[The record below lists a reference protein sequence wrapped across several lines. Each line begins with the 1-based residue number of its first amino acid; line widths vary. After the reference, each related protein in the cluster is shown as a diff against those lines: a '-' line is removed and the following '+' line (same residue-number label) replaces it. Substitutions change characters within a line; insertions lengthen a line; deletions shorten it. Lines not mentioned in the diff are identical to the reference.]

1 MGQGGFM
8 RRPGFLYRPK
18 RQSSGRGLNERFAGD
33 NGFTFLIGESGVE
46 SNTVFFA
53 DDFQNLQAQRNL
65 IIDKDRLDK
74 FECLR
79 EVDGSHSG
87 KMKT

>member
-1 MGQGGFM
+1 MG
-8 RRPGFLYRPK
+8 PK
-18 RQSSGRGLNERFAGD
+18 GIFEMGSGQSFGRGLNEGLAGD

-46 SNTVFFA
+46 SNAVFFA
-53 DDFQNLQAQRNL
+53 DDFQNLQAQCNL
-65 IIDKDRLDK
+65 ITDKDRFDK